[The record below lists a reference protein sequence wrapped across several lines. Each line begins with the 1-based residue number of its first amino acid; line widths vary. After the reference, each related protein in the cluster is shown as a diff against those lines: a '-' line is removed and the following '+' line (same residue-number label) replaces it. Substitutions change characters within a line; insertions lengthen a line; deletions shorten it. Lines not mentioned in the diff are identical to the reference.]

1 VNPLN
6 ASAHP
11 PDPVSN
17 ALRANGD
24 LELSLASA
32 QTALGDDQPEQA
44 ARLALSASAL
54 AEERA
59 DPARQA
65 EGLLLAGRAFNRLTQ
80 YKRAVEVLQTASRL
94 RAEQDDQP
102 GELACLLELSRAHRA
117 TGESALAGA
126 DLNRSLSLSLELGN
140 RGAEADALNGLAAVS
155 YSLGSKLPALE
166 HLQAALVIRREMN
179 DVKGE
184 IDCLNNLGILL
195 TDKGDYADAL
205 IALQGCHELI
215 CTREE
220 GSATEANCLIN
231 IGNVYQEMLQF
242 EGATTKYKLA
252 LVIAHRAKLRQ
263 LEVIALTNLADTRA
277 LQGSQREAIHF
288 YEEALLTSR
297 EMGFRS
303 MEIAALGG
311 LARAHINQGHPAQ
324 ACRAIDLALELSRA
338 AGEHGKE
345 ISLLIDL
352 GEARALLGDPTTALA
367 RFQQAAALA
376 EAHGSK
382 RQLRECQERLST
394 FLESTG
400 EVRAAFN
407 HYKTAHRL
415 EREMFTEEGERQLQ
429 RFSAHFELE
438 RERAEGEALRRRSE
452 DIRDLNENLEERVR
466 ERTRELEEAQVETA
480 TCLALAAEYRDDNT
494 GQHTFRVGHLCAL
507 LATAIGLPTKQV
519 ELIRIAARLHDV
531 GKIGIADRVLLK
543 PDKLDPDEYEAMKA
557 HTTIGAE
564 ILAGGQSPVLH
575 MAQQIALSHHERWDG
590 SGYPQGLAGET
601 IPVVGRVVAVAD
613 VYDALTSARPYKQ
626 AWTPEEALVE
636 IERQSGAMFDPS
648 IALLL
653 RRIVFPQTEASEAA
667 EHPEAVSAQA
677 RAAAPARAAVQESL
691 SGDPFDAPHE
701 TDPRSQ
707 VDTIMARAWDL
718 RTSNPAEARSLTEDA
733 LGSAIALAYRRGA
746 GYGRRNLGYFEFS
759 TGRYERALS
768 QLSEA
773 LEIGRELEDHILVRD
788 SLNFLGAVCTSLG
801 DYAQGVEYVQSTL
814 NLSRLADDE
823 PGVASSL
830 TNLGLLHH
838 HLGQDEEAVGYHRES
853 VRISQSLGDPHRQAV
868 ALNNLSIALIGL
880 GHHDEAIEALVGA
893 QPFAVQTG
901 DDDLAARVLINLSE
915 AHGKRGEQ
923 AQALEAI
930 NQALGLLSNDNESRG
945 YGLMNA
951 GLIHASADQPDLAIQ
966 MLTEGLHIA
975 EQSAAKLLACQL
987 HKHLSKLYKTIGRVD
1002 QALEHHELFYTL
1014 EREVRAEEAERKLR
1028 VTSAQ
1033 REIERTRAESEIYRL
1048 RNVELARALAS
1059 LQEADR
1065 LKSQLVREL
1074 NDKSVELDRQT
1085 KIDDLTGIHNRRYL
1099 EVTLATEFARARAS
1113 GTPLSVAII
1122 DVDHFKQI
1130 NDHFSHQMGDQVLKA
1145 IAGVMLKSCRSQ
1157 DLVARYGGE
1166 EFVIAMPGAPAS
1178 QALIIC
1184 ERIRR
1189 ALESQDWTSFSPD
1202 LRVTISVGLTDDP
1215 KASNHEKLLDAA
1227 DARLYEAKRTG
1238 RNRTCL

>member
-1 VNPLN
+1 M
-6 ASAHP
+6 
-11 PDPVSN
+11 
-17 ALRANGD
+17 NGD
-24 LELSLASA
+24 LELSLLSA
-32 QTALGDDQPEQA
+32 ETALGEDQPEQA
-44 ARLALSASAL
+44 VRFALSVCAL
-54 AEERA
+54 AEERG

-65 EGLLLAGRAFNRLTQ
+65 AGLLLAGRAFNRLTQ
-80 YKRAVEVLQTASRL
+80 YKRAVETLQAASRL
-94 RAEQDDQP
+94 RADQGDQP

-117 TGESALAGA
+117 TGESTLAGA
-126 DLNRSLSLSLELGN
+126 DLNRSLSLSRELGD
-140 RGAEADALNGLAAVS
+140 RGAEAEALNGLAAVS
-155 YSLGSKLPALE
+155 YALGSKVPALE
-166 HLQAALVIRREMN
+166 HLQAALAIRRETG
-179 DVKGE
+179 DIKGE

-195 TDKGDYADAL
+195 TDKGDYAEAL

-215 CTREE
+215 HTREA
-220 GSATEANCLIN
+220 GSEIEANCLIN

-242 EGATTKYKLA
+242 EGASAKYRLA

-263 LEVIALTNLADTRA
+263 TEVIALTNLADTRA
-277 LQGSQREAIHF
+277 LQGSQREAIRF

-297 EMGFRS
+297 EMGFRA

-338 AGEHGKE
+338 AGEHGRE
-345 ISLLIDL
+345 ISLLLDL
-352 GEARALLGDPTTALA
+352 GEACALLEDPTSALA
-367 RFQQAAALA
+367 RFQEAAALA

-382 RQLRECQERLST
+382 RQLRDCQERLSI
-394 FLESTG
+394 FLESAFDIT
-400 EVRAAFN
+400 AAFN
-407 HYKTAHRL
+407 HYKAAHRL
-415 EREMFTEEGERQLQ
+415 ERELFTEESERQLQ

-438 RERAEGEALRRRSE
+438 RERADGEALRRRSE
-452 DIRDLNENLEERVR
+452 DIKDLNENLEQRVR
-466 ERTRELEEAQVETA
+466 ERTHELEEAQVETA

-507 LATAIGLPTKQV
+507 LAAAIGLPTKQV

-543 PDKLDPDEYEAMKA
+543 PDKLDADEYEAMKA

-590 SGYPQGLAGET
+590 SGYPQSLAGEA
-601 IPVVGRVVAVAD
+601 IPVVGRIVAVAD

-636 IERQSGAMFDPS
+636 IERQSGRMFDPS
-648 IALLL
+648 IAPLL
-653 RRIVFPQTEASEAA
+653 RQIVFPQADGPERTEPNDVLEIIPASGHALA
-667 EHPEAVSAQA
+667 QGRSGSHPV
-677 RAAAPARAAVQESL
+677 
-691 SGDPFDAPHE
+691 DASSE
-701 TDPRSQ
+701 RDPRLD
-707 VDTIMARAWDL
+707 VDASMARAWEL
-718 RTSNPAEARSLTEDA
+718 RTGHPTEARSLTEDA

-759 TGRYERALS
+759 AGRYENALG

-801 DYAQGVEYVQSTL
+801 DYTQGVEYVQSTL
-814 NLSRLADDE
+814 NLSRQAEDE

-853 VRISQSLGDPHRQAV
+853 VRISQRLGDPHREAV

-880 GHHDEAIEALVGA
+880 GQNDEAIEALSSA
-893 QPFAVQTG
+893 QPFATSTG
-901 DDDLAARVLINLSE
+901 DDDLGARVLINLSE
-915 AHGKRGEQ
+915 AYGKRGEQ
-923 AQALEAI
+923 AQALSAI
-930 NQALGLLSNDNESRG
+930 NQALGLLVTDNESRG

-951 GLIHASADQPDLAIQ
+951 GLIHASTGQPDLAIQ
-966 MLTEGLHIA
+966 MLTEGLRIA

-987 HKHLSKLYKTIGRVD
+987 HKHLSSLYKTTKRVD
-1002 QALEHHELFYTL
+1002 QALEHHESFYTL
-1014 EREVRAEEAERKLR
+1014 EREVKAEEAERKLR

-1099 EVTLATEFARARAS
+1099 EATLAAEFARCRAS

-1122 DVDHFKQI
+1122 DADHFKQI
-1130 NDHFSHQMGDQVLKA
+1130 NDRFSHQMGDQVLKA
-1145 IAGVMLKSCRSQ
+1145 IASVMLKSCRSQ

-1166 EFVIAMPGAPAS
+1166 EFVIAMPGAPAA

-1189 ALESQDWTSFSPD
+1189 ALETQDWSSFSPD
-1202 LRVTISVGLTDDP
+1202 LRVTISVGLSDDP
-1215 KASNHEKLLDAA
+1215 DATNHEKLLDAA

-1238 RNRTCL
+1238 RNRTCR

>member
-1 VNPLN
+1 
-6 ASAHP
+6 
-11 PDPVSN
+11 
-17 ALRANGD
+17 
-24 LELSLASA
+24 LELSLTSA
-32 QTALGDDQPEQA
+32 QTALNEDQPEQA
-44 ARLALSASAL
+44 VRLALSAAAL

-65 EGLLLAGRAFNRLTQ
+65 TGLLLAGRAFNRLTQ

-94 RAEQDDQP
+94 RAEQGDQP
-102 GELACLLELSRAHRA
+102 GELACLLELSRAYRA

-126 DLNRSLSLSLELGN
+126 ALNRSLSLSRELGN
-140 RGAEADALNGLAAVS
+140 HGAEADALNGLAAVS
-155 YSLGSKLPALE
+155 YSLGSKVPALE
-166 HLQAALVIRREMN
+166 HLQAALGIRREMN

-184 IDCLNNLGILL
+184 IECLNNLGILL
-195 TDKGDYADAL
+195 TDKGDYAEAL
-205 IALQGCHELI
+205 IALQACHELI
-215 CTREE
+215 CAREE

-231 IGNVYQEMLQF
+231 TGNVYQEMLQF
-242 EGATTKYKLA
+242 EGASTKYKLA

-263 LEVIALTNLADTRA
+263 IEVIALTNLADTRA

-297 EMGFRS
+297 EMGFRA

-338 AGEHGKE
+338 AGEHGRE

-352 GEARALLGDPTTALA
+352 GEARALLGDPTSALA

-376 EAHGSK
+376 EVHGSK

-394 FLESTG
+394 FLESAG
-400 EVRAAFN
+400 QVAAAFN

-438 RERAEGEALRRRSE
+438 RERADGEALRKRSE

-480 TCLALAAEYRDDNT
+480 TCLALAAEYRDDST
-494 GQHTFRVGHLCAL
+494 GQHTFRVGHLSAL
-507 LATAIGLPTKQV
+507 LATAIELPTKQV

-543 PDKLDPDEYEAMKA
+543 PEKLDADEYEAMKA

-564 ILAGGQSPVLH
+564 ILSGGQSPVLH

-590 SGYPQGLAGET
+590 SGYPQGLASET
-601 IPVVGRVVAVAD
+601 IPIVGRIVAVAD

-653 RRIVFPQTEASEAA
+653 RRIVFPQAEASEPA
-667 EHPEAVSAQA
+667 ENPETTSASA
-677 RAAAPARAAVQESL
+677 RVATQDFS
-691 SGDPFDAPHE
+691 SDAPSDE
-701 TDPRSQ
+701 PQSDPRSQ
-707 VDTIMARAWDL
+707 VDTIMARAWEL
-718 RTSNPAEARSLTEDA
+718 RTSNPTEARSLTEDA
-733 LGSAIALAYRRGA
+733 LGSAITLAYRRGA
-746 GYGRRNLGYFEFS
+746 GYGRRNFGYFEFS
-759 TGRYERALS
+759 AGRYERALS

-814 NLSRLADDE
+814 NQSRLADDE

-853 VRISQSLGDPHRQAV
+853 VRISQRLGDPHRQAV

-880 GHHDEAIEALVGA
+880 GHNDEAIEALIGA
-893 QPFAVQTG
+893 QPFATQTG

-915 AHGKRGEQ
+915 AYGNRGEQ
-923 AQALEAI
+923 AQALQAI
-930 NQALGLLSNDNESRG
+930 NQALGLLSSDNESRG

-951 GLIHASADQPDLAIQ
+951 GLIHASADQPDLAIKL
-966 MLTEGLHIA
+966 LTEGLRIA
-975 EQSAAKLLACQL
+975 EQSAAKLLACQI
-987 HKHLSKLYKTIGRVD
+987 HKHLSKLYKTTGRVNR
-1002 QALEHHELFYTL
+1002 ALEHHELFYTL

-1099 EVTLATEFARARAS
+1099 EVTLAAEFARCRAS

-1166 EFVIAMPGAPAS
+1166 EFVIAMPGAPAA

-1202 LRVTISVGLTDDP
+1202 LRVTISVGLSEDP
-1215 KASNHEKLLDAA
+1215 RASNHEKLLDAA